1 MSRARNTYRRRCNT
15 SLDQENE
22 DIERLFDFHGA
33 QESQGAVFANENI
46 DNEYLHKEEN
56 DDPDKVNS
64 GIDDDVDDVDGVD
77 GVDVEE
83 SEDESEPKDD
93 ASSSVLLSCSSVS
106 SASVQ
111 LLASVTTLLVSERC
125 YCFCR
130 LCGSWQRN
138 LVGGGTSWRE
148 PQCGGARIRG

>member
-64 GIDDDVDDVDGVD
+64 GID
-77 GVDVEE
+77 
-83 SEDESEPKDD
+83 
-93 ASSSVLLSCSSVS
+93 
-106 SASVQ
+106 
-111 LLASVTTLLVSERC
+111 
-125 YCFCR
+125 
-130 LCGSWQRN
+130 
-138 LVGGGTSWRE
+138 GG
-148 PQCGGARIRG
+148 

>member
-22 DIERLFDFHGA
+22 DIERLFDLHGA
-33 QESQGAVFANENI
+33 QESQGAVFANKNI
-46 DNEYLHKEEN
+46 DNEYLHEEEN

-64 GIDDDVDDVDGVD
+64 GIDDNVDGVD

-106 SASVQ
+106 S
-111 LLASVTTLLVSERC
+111 L
-125 YCFCR
+125 R
-130 LCGSWQRN
+130 LCNS
-138 LVGGGTSWRE
+138 
-148 PQCGGARIRG
+148 